1 MAKPRVDELDFDSA
15 EEFLAERPQCR
26 HLRVRR
32 RADLLTIESGSP
44 RDPVPHARLRQVT
57 VHLWRL
63 EMPTHSERWET
74 TPFRD
79 QLRTLLEMLVS
90 DFGWA
95 LAPIDDGAWHERH
108 R

>member
-1 MAKPRVDELDFDSA
+1 MAKHRVDELDFDSA
-15 EEFLAERPQCR
+15 EEFFAELPQCR

-32 RADLLTIESGSP
+32 RADLLTIESGDP

-63 EMPTHSERWET
+63 EMPTHSGRWET
-74 TPFRD
+74 TPLRD
-79 QLRTLLEMLVS
+79 QLRALLEMLAR

-95 LAPIDDGAWHERH
+95 LAPIDEAWPEKHP
-108 R
+108 

>member
-1 MAKPRVDELDFDSA
+1 MAKHRVDELDFDTA
-15 EEFLAERPQCR
+15 EEFFAELLSYR

-63 EMPTHSERWET
+63 EMPTHSGRWET

-79 QLRTLLEMLVS
+79 ELTALLEMLVS
-90 DFGWA
+90 DFSWA
-95 LAPIDDGAWHERH
+95 LAPIDEA
-108 R
+108 

>member
-1 MAKPRVDELDFDSA
+1 MAKHRVDDLDFDSV
-15 EEFLAERPQCR
+15 EEFFARRPRCR

-63 EMPTHSERWET
+63 EMPTHLGRWET
-74 TPFRD
+74 TPFRENL
-79 QLRTLLEMLVS
+79 QTLLELLVS
-90 DFGWA
+90 DFAWA
-95 LAPIDDGAWHERH
+95 LAPIDDTSLP
-108 R
+108 